1 MSSSGGEHGGGSI
14 RFGSASARWVLAAT
28 VLGSGIAFL
37 DGTVVNVA
45 LPAISGDLGTSV
57 GGLQWIVNAYLVTLS
72 ALLLLGGSL
81 GDRFGRRRIFVIGL
95 IGFSVASALCGLA
108 PSSEVLIAARALQ
121 GVGGALLVPGS
132 LAIIAATFDPGDRGK
147 AIGAWS
153 GLAGVASSIG
163 PFVGGWLI
171 DAASWRL
178 VFFLNVPLAAV
189 AIAIAARHVPETKS
203 SSSAPLDVLGA
214 LLVTIGFAAASFALI
229 EHGGTPSAAA
239 GLVGVL
245 ALAGFAAVQRRSAH
259 PMVPLRIFESHQ
271 FTGANLVTFA
281 VYAGLGGGLFLMV
294 LQLQTTLGYSA
305 LEAGAALVPFTIL
318 MLLLSPAAGELGQ
331 RIGPRLP
338 MTVGPVVAAVG
349 LFLLAGVT
357 EGSTYVSSVLPGIV
371 VFGLGMALLVAPL
384 TAAVLGGVADDLAG
398 IASGINNAVARLA
411 GLVAVAALPPLAG
424 IAGHGA
430 LDVGLDAGFAAAI
443 RIAAAVTAAGG
454 LIAVVMVRRG
464 AALSVVA
471 HPSVEHACHDPA
483 LAGRGG

>member
-1 MSSSGGEHGGGSI
+1 MPDP
-14 RFGSASARWVLAAT
+14 RT
-28 VLGSGIAFL
+28 VA
-37 DGTVVNVA
+37 
-45 LPAISGDLGTSV
+45 AISADLGTSV

-121 GVGGALLVPGS
+121 GVGGALL
-132 LAIIAATFDPGDRGK
+132 
-147 AIGAWS
+147 
-153 GLAGVASSIG
+153 
-163 PFVGGWLI
+163 
-171 DAASWRL
+171 
-178 VFFLNVPLAAV
+178 
-189 AIAIAARHVPETKS
+189 VPETKS

-430 LDVGLDAGFAAAI
+430 LDDGLDAGFAAAI